1 MSVSMTAEVE
11 SQGIARGVL
20 KSLSDQKIVISV
32 PGTEYQLHLEPT
44 VAAAEI
50 DVAVNKRVRGTIHA
64 RALRMFEATGGGR
77 FIEPIWG
84 EPRIVAG
91 YVLSVDQP
99 NRRVLV
105 HTGVPM
111 WMTLED
117 RQPADMFKEGQLV
130 NCYVQSGT
138 QFTPVKS

>member
-1 MSVSMTAEVE
+1 MSMTTDIH
-11 SQGIARGVL
+11 SQDIVRGVL
-20 KSLSDQKIVISV
+20 ESLSDQKVVISV
-32 PGTEYQLHLEPT
+32 PGTDYQLHLAPT
-44 VAAAEI
+44 VPASEI
-50 DVAVNKRVRGTIHA
+50 RVPIGKRVKGTIHA
-64 RALRMFEATGGGR
+64 KALRMFVTSGGGR

-91 YVLSVDQP
+91 LVLAVDQA

-138 QFTPVKS
+138 RFTPAGV